1 VSTPRERIL
10 AKSKAKRVPF
20 YVDEWEET
28 VFIRMLSVDDQ
39 AELSQ
44 GKSQAEMVSAV
55 LIASLEDEEGT
66 PIFLAED
73 DEAIRKMPFIAVL
86 EVFGEAAK
94 LNGLTNKELEEAMES
109 FRQARIKSGPT
120 DSPSPSAVREMN
132 SETSAVPS

>member
-1 VSTPRERIL
+1 MSTPRERIL